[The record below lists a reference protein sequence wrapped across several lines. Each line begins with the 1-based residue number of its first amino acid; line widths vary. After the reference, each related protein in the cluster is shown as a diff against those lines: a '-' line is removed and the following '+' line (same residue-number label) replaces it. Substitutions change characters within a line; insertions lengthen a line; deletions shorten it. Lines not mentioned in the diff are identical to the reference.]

1 MITGWQYR
9 YDQPA
14 RETLFSSGSDLAKK
28 ARDIDPKLA
37 MAYGTLML
45 SRLIQNKKDEALAF
59 AQEGMRMCPNDPYSF
74 RSMSIICNAMGN
86 FDEAVKCL
94 DKAIELDP
102 LDPINYLCLINCNYS
117 NGDFVGVV
125 SVYEREFS
133 DALMDDLP
141 PHDWSLI
148 LSSYSKTGREDRVG
162 DIQKIM
168 TRNFPEFGTD
178 NLELTGAILPER
190 VTDDLIDS
198 VKPYLP

>member
-1 MITGWQYR
+1 M
-9 YDQPA
+9 
-14 RETLFSSGSDLAKK
+14 
-28 ARDIDPKLA
+28 
-37 MAYGTLML
+37 
-45 SRLIQNKKDEALAF
+45 
-59 AQEGMRMCPNDPYSF
+59 
-74 RSMSIICNAMGN
+74 
-86 FDEAVKCL
+86 
-94 DKAIELDP
+94 
-102 LDPINYLCLINCNYS
+102 
-117 NGDFVGVV
+117 V

-148 LSSYSKTGREDRVG
+148 LSSYSKTGRDDRVG